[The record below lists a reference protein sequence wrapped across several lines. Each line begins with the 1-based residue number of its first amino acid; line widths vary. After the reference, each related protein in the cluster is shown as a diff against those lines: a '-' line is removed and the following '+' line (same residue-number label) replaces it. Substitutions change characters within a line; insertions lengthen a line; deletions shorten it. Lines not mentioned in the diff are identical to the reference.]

1 MSLLPVLPLS
11 RMTHYSSKVA
21 GARGGDLPVATI
33 SQQVA
38 ESEEEREQKLRGHAQ
53 LLKLKVGYE
62 CLCPRAGMW
71 EGPPV
76 A

>member
-1 MSLLPVLPLS
+1 M
-11 RMTHYSSKVA
+11 
-21 GARGGDLPVATI
+21 PVATI

-38 ESEEEREQKLRGHAQ
+38 ESEEEREQKIVPGAHAQ
-53 LLKLKVGYE
+53 LLKPKVGYE